1 MRASAILKDR
11 IMSMQKTKKDKRYTI
26 HNFIEDSLLE
36 FQLQIADVL
45 ANSTQPQNR
54 HH

>member
-11 IMSMQKTKKDKRYTI
+11 IMSMQKTKKGKRSTI
-26 HNFIEDSLLE
+26 HNFIEDSHLE
-36 FQLQIADVL
+36 FQLQFPDVL
-45 ANSTQPQNR
+45 TNSTQSQDR

>member
-11 IMSMQKTKKDKRYTI
+11 IMSMQKTKKGKRSTI
-26 HNFIEDSLLE
+26 HTFIEDFHLE
-36 FQLQIADVL
+36 FQLQFADVL
-45 ANSTQPQNR
+45 ANSTQSQDR

>member
-11 IMSMQKTKKDKRYTI
+11 IVSMQKTKNGKRYTI
-26 HNFIEDSLLE
+26 HNFIEDSHLE
-36 FQLQIADVL
+36 FKLQIADVL